1 MSGGVFPVFDR
12 PDVPIVEPVPAQGGK
27 RMLTFDRTMFRRVFF
42 ATVWLGFLAYAFL
55 YAPPERA
62 DTADLIVGLSTG
74 QIDGIE
80 PILVSLF
87 NLMGILPAIY
97 SCLIYLDGRC
107 QTIRA
112 WPFALAS
119 FAVGGFALLPYLAIR
134 NDAPKFQGPM
144 NRWLGFWDAR
154 LVGVAV
160 TVAFGALAF
169 AGLSQ
174 GDWSAFVHEW
184 QTRRFVNVMSL
195 DFVLLVL
202 GLPALIHDDMQRRG
216 IQNRTLFWAITFL
229 PIVGP
234 LLYLCLRPR
243 QLAIE

>member
-1 MSGGVFPVFDR
+1 MFFHVARVVSAPGY
-12 PDVPIVEPVPAQGGK
+12 K
-27 RMLTFDRTMFRRVFF
+27 SMLTFDRTMFRRVFF
-42 ATVWLGFLAYAFL
+42 ATVWLGFLAYAFW
-55 YAPPERA
+55 YAPPERP

-74 QIDGIE
+74 QIDGID

-87 NLMGILPAIY
+87 NLMGLLPVIY

-107 QTIRA
+107 QKISA
-112 WPFALAS
+112 WPFAIAC

-134 NDAPKFQGPM
+134 NDAPQFKGSL

-160 TVAFGALAF
+160 TVAFGAIAF
-169 AGLSQ
+169 AGFSH
-174 GDWSAFVHEW
+174 GDWNVFIHEW

-202 GLPALIHDDMQRRG
+202 CLPALIGDDMKRRG
-216 IQNRTLFWAITFL
+216 IQNRTLVWAITFL

-234 LLYLCLRPR
+234 LVYLCLRPR
-243 QLAIE
+243 QLATE